1 MGVAEGTWDQWNL
14 PYLPNEAT
22 AGAKWDLEN
31 GKIFSINQLMYDVTH
46 LYFYPNSKNLNIEFP
61 FGASKRRPC
70 GLTMF
75 VTKDIIHES
84 LIHSFINKYLL
95 SVNYLPGT
103 ALA

>member
-1 MGVAEGTWDQWNL
+1 MGVAEGTWGQWNL
-14 PYLPNEAT
+14 PYLPNGAT
-22 AGAKWDLEN
+22 EGAKWDLEN

-75 VTKDIIHES
+75 MTKDIIHES

-95 SVNYLPGT
+95 SVNSLPGT